1 MMLINKKHVGFLILI
16 LIILTLSLPV
26 AAANDLDNAEEQQN
40 SVFWVQVIGGSVI
53 AVIIIIILI
62 INRNLIFKN
71 PSKITSESVIID
83 EDKIIDKIRL
93 TDADFNR
100 EHFRKY
106 AGKILLTIL
115 DGISKRNS
123 SLLRPYESND
133 LFTAHEKQIREY
145 IESKRINHLEDI
157 TLVSAVITDFN
168 KHGETETITVRGTVF
183 MLDYTTDDVSGG
195 VLDGSRIARRNRS
208 YRLDFIRLQ
217 SIKSTENIGPGT
229 ICPVCSK
236 PLNITMTGKC
246 SECKTLLCDG
256 SRGWVIN
263 SLLKWGHET

>member
-1 MMLINKKHVGFLILI
+1 MFKYRRYTSILFVVL
-16 LIILTLSLPV
+16 LIITISLPV

-40 SVFWVQVIGGSVI
+40 SVFLVQVIGGSVI

-62 INRNLIFKN
+62 VNHNLIFKN
-71 PSKITSESVIID
+71 PSKITGASVIID

-93 TDADFNR
+93 TDPDFNR
-100 EHFRKY
+100 ERFRNY
-106 AGKILLTIL
+106 AGKILLTVL
-115 DGISKRNS
+115 DGISKRNA
-123 SLLRPYESND
+123 SLLRPYESNY

-145 IESKRINHLEDI
+145 IESKRVNHLEDI
-157 TLVSAVITDFN
+157 TLVSVAIANFN
-168 KHGETETITVRGTVF
+168 EHGETETITVRATVS

-217 SIKSTENIGPGT
+217 GIKSTENIGPGT
-229 ICPVCSK
+229 ICPVCSN
-236 PLNITMTGKC
+236 PLNVTMTGKC

>member
-1 MMLINKKHVGFLILI
+1 MFKYRQYISILFVVLLIF
-16 LIILTLSLPV
+16 IISLPV
-26 AAANDLDNAEEQQN
+26 LAANDLDNAEEQQN

-53 AVIIIIILI
+53 AIIIIIILI

-93 TDADFNR
+93 TDPDFNR
-100 EHFRKY
+100 ENFRDY
-106 AGKILLTIL
+106 AGKILLTVL

-123 SLLRPYESND
+123 SLLRPYESNY
-133 LFTAHEKQIREY
+133 LFTAHDKQIREY

-157 TLVSAVITDFN
+157 TLGSVVIADFIEN
-168 KHGETETITVRGTVF
+168 AGTETITVRGTVS

-208 YRLDFIRLQ
+208 WRLDFIRLKG
-217 SIKSTENIGPGT
+217 IISTDNIGPGT
-229 ICPVCSK
+229 ICPACSK
-236 PLNITMTGKC
+236 SFNITMTGK
-246 SECKTLLCDG
+246 
-256 SRGWVIN
+256 
-263 SLLKWGHET
+263 